1 MNATARVTILMTP
14 QEKKTLLAQAKR
26 AGSPSVGAYLRRQ
39 VLGPDPM
46 LDALIELVQKSTER
60 ASAALGQ
67 VLTAMQHDA
76 QTAPQRAADVR
87 AKAKAEIRAWTPER
101 LAAFRDT
108 FGLTE
113 GTQP

>member
-1 MNATARVTILMTP
+1 MRDVAL
-14 QEKKTLLAQAKR
+14 
-26 AGSPSVGAYLRRQ
+26 GA
-39 VLGPDPM
+39 DPT
-46 LDALIELVQKSTER
+46 LDASVALVQKSTER

-67 VLTAMQHDA
+67 VLTAMQHNG
-76 QTAPQRAADVR
+76 QTAPHRAADVR
-87 AKAKAEIRAWTPER
+87 AKGEAEMRARPPER